1 MVTPPKKTKNKNK
14 TKTKQNKKTT
24 TKNPKQTKQTN
35 KKQNKT
41 KTKQNKKQI
50 KQKQKQQQ
58 QQTNKPEQAD
68 FRVGCST
75 YDHLQT
81 VSYLTERS
89 NDFNIP
95 LCIGYI
101 DYEKAYDC
109 NEHKAI

>member
-1 MVTPPKKTKNKNK
+1 MVTPPPPQKKKQKKKKQQQQK
-14 TKTKQNKKTT
+14 TPNKQN
-24 TKNPKQTKQTN
+24 KQTN
-35 KKQNKT
+35 KKQNKN

-50 KQKQKQQQ
+50 KTKTKTT
-58 QQTNKPEQAD
+58 TNKPEQAD

-81 VSYLTERS
+81 ISYLTERS